1 MPTHPAAAF
10 TWPSASTAQLVVSI
24 RRKADIGNT
33 EPEIPSCILG
43 G

>member
-1 MPTHPAAAF
+1 MPTRPVVAF
-10 TWPSASTAQLVVSI
+10 TWPSASTAQLIVSI

-33 EPEIPSCILG
+33 ESEIPSCIFG